1 MKAKRFYKIV
11 STAGHR
17 GMFYR
22 NGVNEDIVP
31 FNEEPT
37 CGSGGLYFSDL
48 HNILNFL
55 GYGTQLYE
63 VVPIGKVIEVNDKY
77 KAHVLD
83 MTFICE
89 GYLETIKYLID
100 NGADIHANNDGAL
113 RWAAENGYLEI
124 VKYLVD
130 NGADLHAGDDYA
142 LRLAAL
148 NGYWEIVKYLVDN
161 GADIHAS
168 DGCALRL
175 AARNGHLEIVKYLID
190 NGADIHANGDCALN
204 FAAKNVREYFHD
216 LMNK

>member
-11 STAGHR
+11 NTAGHR
-17 GMFYR
+17 GMFYK

-31 FNEEPT
+31 FNDEPT

-55 GYGTQLYE
+55 EYGTQLYE

-77 KAHVLD
+77 KAHILD

-89 GYLETIKYLID
+89 GRLEIIKYLVD
-100 NGADIHANNDGAL
+100 NGADIHANDEYDL
-113 RWAAENGYLEI
+113 RRAAANGRLE
-124 VKYLVD
+124 V
-130 NGADLHAGDDYA
+130 
-142 LRLAAL
+142 
-148 NGYWEIVKYLVDN
+148 VKYLVDN
-161 GADIHAS
+161 GADIHAND
-168 DGCALRL
+168 DGALRW
-175 AARNGHLEIVKYLID
+175 AAENGRLEVVKYLID
-190 NGADIHANGDCALN
+190 NGADIHARGDCALN